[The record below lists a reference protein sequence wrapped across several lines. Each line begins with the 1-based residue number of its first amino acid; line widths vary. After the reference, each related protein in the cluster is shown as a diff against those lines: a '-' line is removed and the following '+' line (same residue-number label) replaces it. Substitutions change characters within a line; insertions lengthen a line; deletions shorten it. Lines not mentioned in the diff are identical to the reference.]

1 MPAWKGPQFSIA
13 IVTPSCA
20 PRSTTFP
27 NASHERRRNAALKRW
42 SGRSPGWT
50 TRTAAPRS
58 CASSVAARCCRSDS
72 RQIPGLMDARL
83 AFPRGPCTEMRSKGS
98 SAVRMRRRISG
109 GVSSGW
115 ACGWSA
121 NTSNARNSFSTANA
135 MACSR
140 GRSRRIELD
149 TPSSAVTSAL
159 GGPTANLADNGP
171 HGADLYSTAATY
183 IGITVDQLRTELGT
197 TKSLADVAVAHGK
210 TRDGLIQALMAAEQT
225 NLATLVDQKGA
236 PQGRGPGGP
245 GDRGVIGDSFA
256 AAATYLGTTTAD
268 LRTKMQAGQTL
279 AQIAAA
285 TSGKTRDGLVAALTA
300 DAKAKVAAAQAAG
313 TITTDQATQLGNGLA
328 DRIARLVDST
338 RPAGPGFGR

>member
-1 MPAWKGPQFSIA
+1 MKLDPAKTL
-13 IVTPSCA
+13 VTA
-20 PRSTTFP
+20 GVL
-27 NASHERRRNAALKRW
+27 AL
-42 SGRSPGWT
+42 
-50 TRTAAPRS
+50 
-58 CASSVAARCCRSDS
+58 
-72 RQIPGLMDARL
+72 GL
-83 AFPRGPCTEMRSKGS
+83 
-98 SAVRMRRRISG
+98 SG
-109 GVSSGW
+109 GV
-115 ACGWSA
+115 
-121 NTSNARNSFSTANA
+121 A
-135 MACSR
+135 MAAYGPDITTS
-140 GRSRRIELD
+140 
-149 TPSSAVTSAL
+149 VTSAL

-225 NLATLVDQKGA
+225 NIATLVDQKGA

-245 GDRGVIGDSFA
+245 GERGVIGDSFA

-285 TSGKTRDGLVAALTA
+285 TAGKSRDGLVAALTA
-300 DAKAKVAAAQAAG
+300 DAKAKIAAAQAAG
-313 TITTDQATQLGNGLA
+313 TITADQATQLGNGLA

>member
-1 MPAWKGPQFSIA
+1 MKLDPAKTL
-13 IVTPSCA
+13 VTA
-20 PRSTTFP
+20 GVL
-27 NASHERRRNAALKRW
+27 AL
-42 SGRSPGWT
+42 
-50 TRTAAPRS
+50 
-58 CASSVAARCCRSDS
+58 
-72 RQIPGLMDARL
+72 GL
-83 AFPRGPCTEMRSKGS
+83 
-98 SAVRMRRRISG
+98 SG
-109 GVSSGW
+109 GV
-115 ACGWSA
+115 
-121 NTSNARNSFSTANA
+121 A
-135 MACSR
+135 MAAYGPDITTS
-140 GRSRRIELD
+140 
-149 TPSSAVTSAL
+149 VTSAL
-159 GGPTANLADNGP
+159 GGPNANLADNGP

-183 IGITVDQLRTELGT
+183 IGITIDQLRTELGT

-236 PQGRGPGGP
+236 PHGRGPGGP

-285 TSGKTRDGLVAALTA
+285 TAGKSRDGLVAALTA
-300 DAKAKVAAAQAAG
+300 DAKAKIAAAQAAG
-313 TITTDQATQLGNGLA
+313 TITADQATQLGNGLA

>member
-1 MPAWKGPQFSIA
+1 MKLDPAKTL
-13 IVTPSCA
+13 VTA
-20 PRSTTFP
+20 GVL
-27 NASHERRRNAALKRW
+27 AL
-42 SGRSPGWT
+42 
-50 TRTAAPRS
+50 
-58 CASSVAARCCRSDS
+58 
-72 RQIPGLMDARL
+72 GL
-83 AFPRGPCTEMRSKGS
+83 
-98 SAVRMRRRISG
+98 SG
-109 GVSSGW
+109 GV
-115 ACGWSA
+115 
-121 NTSNARNSFSTANA
+121 A
-135 MACSR
+135 MAAYGPDITTSVR
-140 GRSRRIELD
+140 
-149 TPSSAVTSAL
+149 SAL

-183 IGITVDQLRTELGT
+183 IGITADQLRTELGT

-236 PQGRGPGGP
+236 PHGRGPGGP
-245 GDRGVIGDSFA
+245 DDRGVIGDSFA

-285 TSGKTRDGLVAALTA
+285 TAGKSRDGLVAALTA
-300 DAKAKVAAAQAAG
+300 DAKAKIAAAQAAG
-313 TITTDQATQLGNGLA
+313 TITADQATQLGNGLA